1 MLREPK
7 GARRLNDLV
16 TLTLASVAED
26 DYGHPSLGEPA
37 DVLTVRA
44 YVRQMSAT
52 KTMLTFQQADVVGL
66 ELEFRAVSV
75 EYNGITWR
83 GHRLHFSQPEDV
95 DDRGRFVRLTAWY
108 QVDNP
113 NPVN

>member
-16 TLTLASVAED
+16 TLTLASVTED

-66 ELEFRAVSV
+66 ELEFRAVPV
-75 EYNGITWR
+75 DYNGITWR